1 MSALSP
7 TYYIQRGLCNDD
19 KLCWKSTI
27 HLPFK
32 VKGFPGWANI
42 LIKISLKKRLPKLD
56 KGTYVDVELIY
67 IDTIITALY

>member
-32 VKGFPGWANI
+32 VKGFPGWANK
-42 LIKISLKKRLPKLD
+42 LISLKKGPNME
-56 KGTYVDVELIY
+56 GTLDVELIY